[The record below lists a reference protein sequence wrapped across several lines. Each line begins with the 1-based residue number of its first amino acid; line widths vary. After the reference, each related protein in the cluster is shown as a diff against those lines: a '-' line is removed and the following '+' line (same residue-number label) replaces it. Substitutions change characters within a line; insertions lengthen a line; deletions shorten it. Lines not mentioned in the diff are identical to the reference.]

1 MRRKGRSF
9 KYSPALVAGVLK
21 EAHGFVKRAAEIL
34 GCPPSTIYRYIHR
47 YPEVRRA
54 LREAR
59 RETREAVE
67 RKLYERAMAGDI
79 GAIVFLLKR
88 MGNWNINRGGER
100 DESVGEETNG
110 EGAAHTLP

>member
-1 MRRKGRSF
+1 MGKRGRSR
-9 KYSPALVAGVLK
+9 YSARLVAQALR
-21 EAHGFVKRAAEIL
+21 ESRGFVNLASEFL
-34 GCPPSTIYRYIHR
+34 GCSRATIYKYIQR
-47 YPEVRRA
+47 YPAVKRA

-88 MGNWNINRGGER
+88 MGSWNINRGGER